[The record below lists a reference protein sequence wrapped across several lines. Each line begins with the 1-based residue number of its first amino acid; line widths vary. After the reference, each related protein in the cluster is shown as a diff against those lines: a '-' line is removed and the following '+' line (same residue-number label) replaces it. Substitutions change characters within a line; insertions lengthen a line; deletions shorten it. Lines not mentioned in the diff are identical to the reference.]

1 MSPETGAS
9 AGGDPPVRDAVLLQE
24 LVDLF
29 YLELRKLA
37 RRERFRIGAGATLC
51 TTALVSEAWLKLQK
65 VPAWHSH
72 QHFLGTAAM
81 AMRQVLVNDA
91 MSRGAAKRDAGA
103 AVLPLN
109 EALDA
114 PDPAD
119 EEILLVNDAVERLGK
134 LSPRLARV
142 VECRYFAGF
151 SDDETATALGVTSR
165 TVRRDWSKA
174 RAWLFAELSETGAAR
189 VPRSPE

>member
-9 AGGDPPVRDAVLLQE
+9 AGGDPPVHDAVLLQE

-91 MSRGAAKRDAGA
+91 MSRRTAKRDPGA

-119 EEILLVNDAVERLGK
+119 EEILLVNDAVERLGE

-142 VECRYFAGF
+142 VECRYFAGY
-151 SDDETATALGVTSR
+151 SDDETAKALGVTSR

-174 RAWLFAELSETGAAR
+174 RAWLFAELSEPGAAAT
-189 VPRSPE
+189 PAPAE

>member
-1 MSPETGAS
+1 MSPESGAS
-9 AGGDPPVRDAVLLQE
+9 PGGEPPVRDAVLLQE

-91 MSRGAAKRDAGA
+91 MSRRTAKRDPGA

-119 EEILLVNDAVERLGK
+119 EEILLVNDAVERLGE

-142 VECRYFAGF
+142 VECRYFAGY
-151 SDDETATALGVTSR
+151 SDDETAKALGVTSR

-174 RAWLFAELSETGAAR
+174 RAWLFAELSEPGAAAT
-189 VPRSPE
+189 PAPAE